1 MSFEFGEQVCAQAK
15 QLAEEGKDAN
25 QTAKILCDND
35 PESYNYGIGIMLG
48 GDGNPMA
55 TSPTL
60 LQYVTEELSNSGSGT
75 YMNSAKT
82 MGELQQAVMKW
93 QRIPEKYW
101 DGFTAVVP
109 SDAGTGAIKTGIETA
124 IGLDPELK
132 VLGIEELGWP
142 AYKAIAKAARLEH
155 KEYPGDAAIQGEDV
169 LPVYQ
174 SGPMNTTGQVR
185 STETISERAR
195 VAAQKG
201 DIVILD
207 RAYSGFEF
215 ARLAR
220 DSSIDEIMTRSYEL
234 QIEPFIDAGVTFCM
248 ALSPTKA
255 FLTFSLRPGG
265 ILLLYCPDSARKAD
279 NTTIVN
285 TVMRARGSS
294 FEHPV
299 TRAFV
304 KAMVGNLAGLEEEQM
319 ASLTR
324 LAEAETMWRKL
335 VAGTPIEYLFAE
347 DYAGLFRNPK
357 AKDNAALKIY
367 DEHIYPVFAT
377 RRCRVNAT
385 GIPSDEAV
393 AESHVKVFAQE
404 CF

>member
-1 MSFEFGEQVCAQAK
+1 MSFEFGEQVYAQAK

-35 PESYNYGIGIMLG
+35 PEGCNYGIGIMLG
-48 GDGNPMA
+48 GDGKPMA

-82 MGELQQAVMKW
+82 MGILKQAVMKW

-101 DGFTAVVP
+101 DGFILVVP
-109 SDAGTGAIKTGIETA
+109 SDAGTGAVKTGIEAA
-124 IGLDPELK
+124 IGLNPKLK
-132 VLGIEELGWP
+132 VLGVEELGWP
-142 AYKAIAKAARLEH
+142 AYKAIAKTARLEH
-155 KEYPGDAAIQGEDV
+155 KEYPGEAAIQGEEL

-174 SGPMNTTGQVR
+174 SGPMNTTGQVK
-185 STETISERAR
+185 SIETILERAR

-215 ARLAR
+215 ARLVK

-234 QIEPFIDAGVTFCM
+234 QIKPFIDAGVTFCM

-255 FLTFSLRPGG
+255 FVTFSLRPGG
-265 ILLLYCPDSARKAD
+265 ILLLYCPDSTQKAG
-279 NTTIVN
+279 NTAIVN

-304 KAMVGNLAGLEEEQM
+304 KAMVGNLAGLEEEQK

-324 LAEAETMWRKL
+324 LAEAEAMWRKL

-357 AKDNAALKIY
+357 ANDNAALKIY
-367 DEHIYPVFAT
+367 NEHIYPVFAT
-377 RRCRVNAT
+377 KRCRMNVT
-385 GIPSDEAV
+385 GIPSNEVV
-393 AESHVKVFAQE
+393 AENHVKVFTQE